1 MSTTLTAS
9 AMTIND
15 ETFRQLRDFIYEKTG
30 IYVPDNKKYF
40 LENRL
45 SKVIKEKNFRSYEDY
60 LYYLRYSAN
69 RNDIARLFDAV
80 TTNETFFF
88 REPQQFEVFSN
99 NLIPQIL
106 KENGQMG
113 RKDIK
118 IWSAACSTGE
128 EPYTIAMILLEK
140 SELVSVRKEIYASD
154 ISESVLMS
162 AKRAM
167 YGGYSVRNIPPQY
180 MAKYFKDSGGIYVL
194 SEQVKSLVKFM
205 NINLI
210 EEKEVKQ
217 LKGLDVVFCRNVL
230 IYFDDKAKK
239 KAVSLIY
246 DVLRPK
252 GYLFVGTSESLHNV
266 TRAFRPL
273 AINKVI
279 VYQKV

>member
-1 MSTTLTAS
+1 MITATASTLT
-9 AMTIND
+9 MNEDI
-15 ETFRQLRDFIYEKTG
+15 FKQLRDFIYEKTG

-45 SKVIKEKNFRSYEDY
+45 SRIVKEKNFRGYEDY
-60 LYYLRYSAN
+60 LHFLNYSAQ
-69 RNDIARLFDAV
+69 RHDIARLFDAI

-99 NLIPQIL
+99 NLVPQII
-106 KENGQMG
+106 KENTQMG

-140 SELVSVRKEIYASD
+140 PELASIRKEIYASD

-162 AKRAM
+162 ARKAI
-167 YGGYSVRNIPPQY
+167 YGNYSVRNIPPHY

-194 SEQVKSLVKFM
+194 SDIVKSMVKFM

-210 EEKEVKQ
+210 NEKEVKQ
-217 LKGLDVVFCRNVL
+217 LKGIDVVFCRNVL

-252 GYLFVGTSESLHNV
+252 GYLFVGTSESLHNI
-266 TRAFRPL
+266 TRSFRPTV
-273 AINKVI
+273 INKVVI
-279 VYQKV
+279 YQKV

>member
-1 MSTTLTAS
+1 MITTTASTLT
-9 AMTIND
+9 MNED
-15 ETFRQLRDFIYEKTG
+15 TFRQLRDFIYEKTG

-45 SKVIKEKNFRSYEDY
+45 SRIVKEKNFKGYEDY
-60 LYYLRYSAN
+60 LHFLKYSSH
-69 RNDIARLFDAV
+69 RQDIARLFDAI

-88 REPQQFEVFSN
+88 REPQQFDVFSN
-99 NLIPQIL
+99 SLVPQII
-106 KENGQMG
+106 KENAQMG

-140 SELVSVRKEIYASD
+140 PELVSIRKEIYASD

-162 AKRAM
+162 ARKAM
-167 YGGYSVRNIPPQY
+167 YGNYSVRNIPPQY

-194 SEQVKSLVKFM
+194 SDMVKSMVKFM

-210 EEKEVKQ
+210 DEKEVKQ
-217 LKGLDVVFCRNVL
+217 LKGIDVVFCRNVL

-252 GYLFVGTSESLHNV
+252 GYLFVGTSESLHNI
-266 TRAFRPL
+266 TRAFRPTV
-273 AINKVI
+273 INKVV